1 MCVCVVKDGS
11 CDFPSTSYVHKT
23 MLMWITWPASGPGP
37 PVDDAEGIKN
47 CFTFSTKC
55 YFSSRAQFWGFFS
68 SAFIGNT
75 SWMRHI
81 SEEMWGELSVT
92 EKYTLLTFK
101 KWHSGSL
108 LVLGKNKHW
117 ESFQK
122 QLEEVTTIII
132 CLWRSHCNIQL
143 SVNGRDRLL
152 SRSISHYLTV
162 ASWGKKKK
170 AIYKQWRLT
179 ICTGLIKHIF
189 LIIKEKKKRYKQIFP
204 FDYVH
209 RAKRRCWKMIE
220 HLVV

>member
-1 MCVCVVKDGS
+1 
-11 CDFPSTSYVHKT
+11 
-23 MLMWITWPASGPGP
+23 ML
-37 PVDDAEGIKN
+37 
-47 CFTFSTKC
+47 FLQQ
-55 YFSSRAQFWGFFS
+55 SSVFGFFS
-68 SAFIGNT
+68 FCFHWKHQLDAAHLRRNV
-75 SWMRHI
+75 RRVI
-81 SEEMWGELSVT
+81 SYREVHFT
-92 EKYTLLTFK
+92 DFQ

>member
-1 MCVCVVKDGS
+1 
-11 CDFPSTSYVHKT
+11 

-55 YFSSRAQFWGFFS
+55 YFSSRAQFLGFFS

-170 AIYKQWRLT
+170 KPFTSNGALQYVQDWSNISSWLLK
-179 ICTGLIKHIF
+179 K
-189 LIIKEKKKRYKQIFP
+189 KKKRYKQIFP

>member
-1 MCVCVVKDGS
+1 
-11 CDFPSTSYVHKT
+11 
-23 MLMWITWPASGPGP
+23 ML
-37 PVDDAEGIKN
+37 
-47 CFTFSTKC
+47 FLQQ
-55 YFSSRAQFWGFFS
+55 SSVFGFFFFCFHWKHQLD
-68 SAFIGNT
+68 AAHLRRNV
-75 SWMRHI
+75 RRVI
-81 SEEMWGELSVT
+81 SYREVHFT
-92 EKYTLLTFK
+92 DFQ

-170 AIYKQWRLT
+170 PFTSNGALQYVQDWSNISSWL
-179 ICTGLIKHIF
+179 L
-189 LIIKEKKKRYKQIFP
+189 KKKKKDINRFFP
-204 FDYVH
+204 SIMYTEQRGGVGKWLSTSLCKFTH
-209 RAKRRCWKMIE
+209 RKTASKYS
-220 HLVV
+220 L

>member
-1 MCVCVVKDGS
+1 
-11 CDFPSTSYVHKT
+11 
-23 MLMWITWPASGPGP
+23 ML
-37 PVDDAEGIKN
+37 
-47 CFTFSTKC
+47 FLQQ
-55 YFSSRAQFWGFFS
+55 SSVFGFFFLLLS
-68 SAFIGNT
+68 LETPAGCGT
-75 SWMRHI
+75 SPK
-81 SEEMWGELSVT
+81 EMWGELSVT

-189 LIIKEKKKRYKQIFP
+189 LIIKEKKKKI
-204 FDYVH
+204 
-209 RAKRRCWKMIE
+209 
-220 HLVV
+220 

>member
-1 MCVCVVKDGS
+1 
-11 CDFPSTSYVHKT
+11 
-23 MLMWITWPASGPGP
+23 ML
-37 PVDDAEGIKN
+37 
-47 CFTFSTKC
+47 FLQQ
-55 YFSSRAQFWGFFS
+55 SSVFGLFFFC

-189 LIIKEKKKRYKQIFP
+189 LIIKEKKKKDINRFFP
-204 FDYVH
+204 SIMYTEQRGGVGKWLSTSLCKFTH
-209 RAKRRCWKMIE
+209 RKTASKYS
-220 HLVV
+220 L